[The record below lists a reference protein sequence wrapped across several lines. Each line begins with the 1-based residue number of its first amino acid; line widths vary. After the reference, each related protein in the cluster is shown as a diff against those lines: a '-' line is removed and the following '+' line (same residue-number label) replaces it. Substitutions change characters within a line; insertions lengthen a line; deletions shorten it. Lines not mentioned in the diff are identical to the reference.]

1 MMANACNKPNCQCQH
16 TNCDFGYIYVTYVT
30 EDERNG
36 RNGKKYV
43 VKNEYEGVKFCP
55 QCDPDRAHIQE
66 TSSSREEM
74 QRRLKERSSANKA
87 EIYEKQEAS
96 KTRIL

>member
-1 MMANACNKPNCQCQH
+1 MANACKSPTCRCEH
-16 TNCDFGYIYVTYVT
+16 IDCDYGYIYVTYVT
-30 EDERNG
+30 EDIKKARNG
-36 RNGKKYV
+36 EEIV

-55 QCDPDRAHIQE
+55 QCDPQRAHIQS
-66 TSSSREEM
+66 TSSSSEEM
-74 QRRLKERSSANKA
+74 ARRLNERSPIKRA

>member
-1 MMANACNKPNCQCQH
+1 MANACKSPECRCEH
-16 TNCDFGYIYVTYVT
+16 IDCDFGWIYTTYVT
-30 EDERNG
+30 EDERKG
-36 RNGKKYV
+36 RNGEIYV

-55 QCDPDRAHIQE
+55 QCDPQRAHIQD
-66 TSSSREEM
+66 TSSSAEEM
-74 QRRLKERSSANKA
+74 QRRLKERSSTNKA